1 MQKSNEHTVE
11 TILLAVPVD
20 LLEEVGIDEFSEV
33 QMWVSQGRLM
43 IEPVDEEEA
52 GLFNLG
58 FDSLEDF
65 LESLTPRKQF
75 EALNF
80 LSALWAEREEVN
92 EMHHMGDRE

>member
-1 MQKSNEHTVE
+1 MQKSNKHTVE
-11 TILLAVPVD
+11 SIFLAVPVD

-33 QMWVSQGRLM
+33 QMWASQGRLM

-65 LESLTPRKQF
+65 LESLTPRKQLD
-75 EALNF
+75 ALNF

-92 EMHHMGDRE
+92 EMHHMGDCE

>member
-11 TILLAVPVD
+11 SIFLAVPVD
-20 LLEEVGIDEFSEV
+20 LLEEVGIDEFSQV

-65 LESLTPRKQF
+65 LENLTPRKQF
-75 EALNF
+75 EAMTFLNT
-80 LSALWAEREEVN
+80 LWAERQE
-92 EMHHMGDRE
+92 DRL

>member
-11 TILLAVPVD
+11 SIFLAVPVD
-20 LLEEVGIDEFSEV
+20 LLEEGGIDECAQE
-33 QMWVSQGRLM
+33 QRWVSQGRLM

-65 LESLTPRKQF
+65 LENLTPRKQF
-75 EALNF
+75 EAMTFLNT
-80 LSALWAEREEVN
+80 LWAERQE
-92 EMHHMGDRE
+92 DRL

>member
-11 TILLAVPVD
+11 SIFLAVPVD
-20 LLEEVGIDEFSEV
+20 LLEEVGIDEFSQV

-65 LESLTPRKQF
+65 LENLTPRKQF
-75 EALNF
+75 EAMSF

>member
-1 MQKSNEHTVE
+1 MQKSSEHTVE
-11 TILLAVPVD
+11 SIFLAVPVD

-33 QMWVSQGRLM
+33 QMWASQGRLV

-52 GLFNLG
+52 GLLSLG

-75 EALNF
+75 DALNF
-80 LSALWAEREEVN
+80 LSALWAEREEAN
-92 EMHHMGDRE
+92 EMHRMGDQE

>member
-1 MQKSNEHTVE
+1 MQKSSEHTVE
-11 TILLAVPVD
+11 SIFLAVPVD

-33 QMWVSQGRLM
+33 QMWASQGRLV

-52 GLFNLG
+52 GHLSLG

-75 EALNF
+75 DTLNF
-80 LSALWAEREEVN
+80 LSALWAEREEAN
-92 EMHHMGDRE
+92 EMHRMGDQE